1 MQGAGYLAIWSDLAP
16 QDQTDWAH
24 WITREH
30 AAERVGVNGFL
41 ACRIFRA
48 LGVVGEPL
56 LHSLRTRGRTRR
68 RRSGLSGAA
77 ERADAMVAAHHAPA
91 RQFRARR
98 RPHRSLSRHR
108 PGRHRRAPAP
118 RRRAVVGR
126 RRGGCRI
133 GGARPHHRRARA
145 ATDIAQTSIKTT
157 EKATLVA
164 ELARLDRI
172 IAARVLLTDIAQTS
186 IKNPRRACEPMTAP
200 SPPCC

>member
-16 QDQTDWAH
+16 QDETDWAH

-56 LHSLRTRGRTRR
+56 LHPLRTRGRTRR

-77 ERADAMVAAHHAPA
+77 ERADAVVAAHHAPA
-91 RQFRARR
+91 RQFRTRR
-98 RPHRSLSRHR
+98 RPHRSFSRHR
-108 PGRHRRAPAP
+108 PGRHRRSPAP

-126 RRGGCRI
+126 RHTC
-133 GGARPHHRRARA
+133 RRARRA
-145 ATDIAQTSIKTT
+145 STASSPRGSCSPTSRRPRSRP
-157 EKATLVA
+157 A
-164 ELARLDRI
+164 
-172 IAARVLLTDIAQTS
+172 
-186 IKNPRRACEPMTAP
+186 RRACEATTAP